1 MSSVI
6 DYDAPPTI
14 INFMLD
20 NSKVRLVIGPYGSG
34 KTTGCIMELMR
45 RSLME
50 HPDANGV
57 RKTRFVVVRNT
68 AQQLRQTV
76 LEDIRKWLTPAMN
89 YRVTDSTI
97 QFRFTHPTAGK
108 IESDWL
114 LIPLDKPEDQ
124 QRLLSLNIT
133 GGWVSEFREVP
144 IRIVEALLGRCG
156 RFTPIGGKGNAW
168 HGVIGESN
176 PPDEDSEWYTKLE
189 IERPPTWKLFK
200 QPGGMDPQAENKEPG
215 RLPPSYYEDLIAS
228 NNPDWVDVHVHAKY
242 GKSLSGQAVFRA
254 SFKPDFHVT
263 YKDIKP
269 IPSLPL
275 MIGQDFGR
283 TPASLVGQ
291 VDNRG
296 RLVIFHEATS
306 VDMGIEQFATSVLR
320 PLMFNHYTGLGTFMV
335 ADPTG
340 KDKGQISEESPF
352 DALKRLGFK
361 VYGAPTNDLE
371 PRLRAVEQ
379 LFLRQVDGG
388 PMVIICGHNCP
399 QLVQALKFHYRYKRK
414 QSGAMDLDDKP
425 EKTHPWSDV
434 ADCLQYMA
442 LSTNAN
448 YTAKVMTDSRPRR
461 QGPRVTAASWT

>member
-1 MSSVI
+1 MNNI
-6 DYDAPPTI
+6 INYDAPKTI
-14 INFMLD
+14 ADFMLD
-20 NSKVRLVIGPYGSG
+20 NSKVRLIIGPYGSG

-45 RSLME
+45 RAMME
-50 HPDANGV
+50 HPDTNNV
-57 RKTRFVVVRNT
+57 RRTRFVVVRNT

-76 LEDIRKWLTPAMN
+76 LEDIRKWLAPAMT
-89 YRVTDSTI
+89 YRVTDSTV
-97 QFRFTHPTAGK
+97 QFRFSHPTQGR

-133 GGWVSEFREVP
+133 AGWVSEFREIP

-156 RFTPIGGKGNAW
+156 RYVPIGVKENAW

-176 PPDEDSEWYTKLE
+176 PPDEDSEWYNKLE

-200 QPGGMDPQAENKEPG
+200 QPGGMDPDAENKEPG
-215 RLPPSYYEDLIAS
+215 RLPPNYYEDLIAS

-263 YKDIKP
+263 YNSLKP

-283 TPASLVGQ
+283 TPASLIGQ

-296 RLVIFHEATS
+296 RLLIFNEATS
-306 VDMGIEQFATSVLR
+306 VDMGIEQFATTILR
-320 PLMFNHYTGLGTFMV
+320 PLMFNNFQGLSSFMV

-340 KDKGQISEESPF
+340 RDKNQVSEESPF
-352 DALKRLGFK
+352 DALRRLGFR
-361 VYGAPTNDLE
+361 VYGAPTNALE

-379 LFLRQVDGG
+379 LLLRQVDGG
-388 PMVIICGHNCP
+388 PMLLIDGANCP

-414 QSGAMDLDDKP
+414 QNMELEDKP
-425 EKTHPWSDV
+425 EKTHPWSDL

-448 YTAKVMTDSRPRR
+448 YTGKVIMDSRPRP
-461 QGPRVTAASWT
+461 PRPAPSVAGWT

>member
-1 MSSVI
+1 MNNI
-6 DYDAPPTI
+6 INYDAPKTI
-14 INFMLD
+14 TDFMLD
-20 NSKVRLVIGPYGSG
+20 NSKVRLIIGPYGSG

-45 RSLME
+45 RAMME
-50 HPDANGV
+50 FPDANNV
-57 RKTRFVVVRNT
+57 RRTRFVVVRNT
-68 AQQLRQTV
+68 AQQLRQTI
-76 LEDIRKWLTPAMN
+76 LEDIRKWLSPAMT
-89 YRVTDSTI
+89 YRVTDSTV
-97 QFRFTHPTAGK
+97 QFRFSHPTQGR
-108 IESDWL
+108 IESDWM

-133 GGWVSEFREVP
+133 GGWVSEFREIP
-144 IRIVEALLGRCG
+144 IRVVEALLGRCG
-156 RFTPIGGKGNAW
+156 RYVPIGVKGNAW

-176 PPDEDSEWYTKLE
+176 PPDEDSEWYNKLE

-200 QPGGMDPQAENKEPG
+200 QPGGMDPAAENKEPG
-215 RLPPSYYEDLIAS
+215 RLPPGYYEDLIAS

-263 YKDIKP
+263 YNSLKP

-283 TPASLVGQ
+283 TPAALVGQ

-296 RLVIFHEATS
+296 RLLIFNEATS
-306 VDMGIEQFATSVLR
+306 VDMGIEQFATSTLR
-320 PLMFNHYTGLGTFMV
+320 PLMFNHFTGLGSFMV

-340 KDKGQISEESPF
+340 KDKGQVTEESPF

-371 PRLRAVEQ
+371 PRIRAVEQ
-379 LFLRQVDGG
+379 LLLRQIDGG
-388 PMVIICGHNCP
+388 PMLLIDGGNCP
-399 QLVQALKFHYRYKRK
+399 TLVQAMKFHYRYKRK
-414 QSGAMDLDDKP
+414 QNLELEEKP
-425 EKTHPWSDV
+425 EKTHPWSDIV
-434 ADCLQYMA
+434 DCLQYMA

-448 YTAKVMTDSRPRR
+448 YTGKVMMDSRPRQR
-461 QGPRVTAASWT
+461 RPAPSAAGWT

>member
-1 MSSVI
+1 MSNI
-6 DYDAPPTI
+6 INYDAPKTI
-14 INFMLD
+14 TDFMLD
-20 NSKVRLVIGPYGSG
+20 NSKVRLIIGPYGSG

-45 RSLME
+45 RAMME
-50 HPDANGV
+50 YPDANNV
-57 RKTRFVVVRNT
+57 RRTRFVVVRNT
-68 AQQLRQTV
+68 AQQLRQTI
-76 LEDIRKWLTPAMN
+76 LEDIRKWLSPAMT
-89 YRVTDSTI
+89 YRVTDSTV
-97 QFRFTHPTAGK
+97 QFRFSHPTQGR
-108 IESDWL
+108 IESDWM

-133 GGWVSEFREVP
+133 GGWVSEFREIP
-144 IRIVEALLGRCG
+144 IRVVEALLGRCG
-156 RFTPIGGKGNAW
+156 RYVPIGVKGNAW

-176 PPDEDSEWYTKLE
+176 PPDEDSEWYNKLE

-200 QPGGMDPQAENKEPG
+200 QPGGMDPAAENKEPG
-215 RLPPSYYEDLIAS
+215 RLPPGYYEDLIAS

-263 YKDIKP
+263 YNSLKP

-283 TPASLVGQ
+283 TPASLIGQ

-296 RLVIFHEATS
+296 RLLIFAEATS
-306 VDMGIEQFATSVLR
+306 VDMGIEQFATTTLR
-320 PLMFNHYTGLGTFMV
+320 PLMFNNFTGLSSFMV

-340 KDKGQISEESPF
+340 KDKNQVSEESPF
-352 DALKRLGFK
+352 DALRRLGFR

-379 LFLRQVDGG
+379 LLLRQVDGG
-388 PMVIICGHNCP
+388 PMLLIDGANCP
-399 QLVQALKFHYRYKRK
+399 QLVQTLKFHYRYKRK
-414 QSGAMDLDDKP
+414 QNMELEDKP
-425 EKTHPWSDV
+425 EKTHPWSDI

-448 YTAKVMTDSRPRR
+448 YTGKVMMDSRPR
-461 QGPRVTAASWT
+461 PRRPAPSVAGWT

>member
-1 MSSVI
+1 MNNVI
-6 DYDAPPTI
+6 NYDAPKTI
-14 INFMLD
+14 ADFMLD
-20 NSKVRLVIGPYGSG
+20 NSKVRLIIGPYGSG

-45 RSLME
+45 RAMME
-50 HPDANGV
+50 YPDANNV
-57 RKTRFVVVRNT
+57 RRTRFVVVRNT

-76 LEDIRKWLTPAMN
+76 LEDIRKWLSPAMT
-89 YRVTDSTI
+89 YRVTDSTV
-97 QFRFTHPTAGK
+97 QFRFSHPTQGR

-144 IRIVEALLGRCG
+144 VRVVEALLGRCG
-156 RFTPIGGKGNAW
+156 RYVPIGVKGNAW

-176 PPDEDSEWYTKLE
+176 PPDEDSEWYNKLE

-200 QPGGMDPQAENKEPG
+200 QPGGMDPNAENKEPG
-215 RLPPSYYEDLIAS
+215 RLPPNYYEDLIAS

-263 YKDIKP
+263 YNSLKP

-283 TPASLVGQ
+283 TPASLIGQ

-296 RLVIFHEATS
+296 RLLIFNEATS
-306 VDMGIEQFATSVLR
+306 VDMGIEQFATTTLR
-320 PLMFNHYTGLGTFMV
+320 PLMFNNFTGLSSFMV

-340 KDKGQISEESPF
+340 KDKNQVSEESPF
-352 DALKRLGFK
+352 DALRRLGFR
-361 VYGAPTNDLE
+361 VYGAPSNALE

-379 LFLRQVDGG
+379 LLLRQVDGG
-388 PMVIICGHNCP
+388 PMLLIDGANCP

-414 QSGAMDLDDKP
+414 QNMELEDKP
-425 EKTHPWSDV
+425 EKTHPWSDL

-448 YTAKVMTDSRPRR
+448 YTGKVIMDSRPR
-461 QGPRVTAASWT
+461 PRRPAPSVAGWT

>member
-1 MSSVI
+1 MNNVI
-6 DYDAPPTI
+6 NYDAPKTI
-14 INFMLD
+14 ADFMLD
-20 NSKVRLVIGPYGSG
+20 NSKVRLIIGPYGSG

-45 RSLME
+45 RAMME
-50 HPDANGV
+50 YPDANNV
-57 RKTRFVVVRNT
+57 RRTRFVVVRNT

-76 LEDIRKWLTPAMN
+76 LEDIRKWLSPAMT
-89 YRVTDSTI
+89 YRVTDSTV
-97 QFRFTHPTAGK
+97 QFRFSHPTQGR

-133 GGWVSEFREVP
+133 GGWVSEFREIPV
-144 IRIVEALLGRCG
+144 RIVEALLGRCG
-156 RFTPIGGKGNAW
+156 RYVPIGVKGNAW

-176 PPDEDSEWYTKLE
+176 PPDEDSEWYNKLE

-200 QPGGMDPQAENKEPG
+200 QPGGMDPNAENKEPG
-215 RLPPSYYEDLIAS
+215 RLPPNYYEDLIAS

-263 YKDIKP
+263 YNSLKP

-283 TPASLVGQ
+283 TPASLIGQ

-296 RLVIFHEATS
+296 RLLIFNEATS
-306 VDMGIEQFATSVLR
+306 VDMGIEQFATTTLR
-320 PLMFNHYTGLGTFMV
+320 PLMFNNFTGLSSFMV

-340 KDKGQISEESPF
+340 KDKNQVSEESPF
-352 DALKRLGFK
+352 DALRRLGFR

-379 LFLRQVDGG
+379 LLLRQVDGG
-388 PMVIICGHNCP
+388 PMLLIDGANCP

-414 QSGAMDLDDKP
+414 QNMELEDKP
-425 EKTHPWSDV
+425 EKTHPWSDL

-448 YTAKVMTDSRPRR
+448 YTGKVIMDSRPR
-461 QGPRVTAASWT
+461 PRRPVPSVAGWT

>member
-6 DYDAPPTI
+6 DYDAPKTI
-14 INFMLD
+14 TDFMLD
-20 NSKVRLVIGPYGSG
+20 DSKVRLIIGPYGSG

-45 RSLME
+45 RAMME
-50 HPDANGV
+50 YPDANNV
-57 RKTRFVVVRNT
+57 RRTRFVVVRNT
-68 AQQLRQTV
+68 AQQLRQTI
-76 LEDIRKWLTPAMN
+76 LEDIRKWLQPAMT
-89 YRVTDSTI
+89 YRVTDSTV
-97 QFRFTHPTAGK
+97 QFRFSHPTQGR
-108 IESDWL
+108 IESDWM

-156 RFTPIGGKGNAW
+156 RYVPIGVKGNAW

-176 PPDEDSEWYTKLE
+176 PPDEDSEWYNKLE
-189 IERPPTWKLFK
+189 IDRPPTWKLFK
-200 QPGGMDPQAENKEPG
+200 QPGGMDPAAENKEPG
-215 RLPPSYYEDLIAS
+215 RLPPGYYEDLIAS
-228 NNPDWVDVHVHAKY
+228 NNADWVDVHVHAKY

-254 SFKPDFHVT
+254 SFKPDFHIT
-263 YKDIKP
+263 YNSLKP

-283 TPASLVGQ
+283 TPASLVSQ

-296 RLVIFHEATS
+296 RLLIFNEATS
-306 VDMGIEQFATSVLR
+306 VDMGIEQFATSTLR
-320 PLMFNHYTGLGTFMV
+320 PLMFNNFTGLASFMV

-340 KDKGQISEESPF
+340 KDKGQVSEESPF
-352 DALKRLGFK
+352 DALRRLGFK

-388 PMVIICGHNCP
+388 PMLLIDGANCP

-414 QSGAMDLDDKP
+414 QNMELEDKP
-425 EKTHPWSDV
+425 EKTHPWSDLV
-434 ADCLQYMA
+434 DCLQYLA

-448 YTAKVMTDSRPRR
+448 YTGKMMADSRPRVR
-461 QGPRVTAASWT
+461 RPQPNAAGWT

>member
-1 MSSVI
+1 MNNI
-6 DYDAPPTI
+6 INYDAPKTI
-14 INFMLD
+14 TDFMLD
-20 NSKVRLVIGPYGSG
+20 NSKVRLIIGPYGSG

-45 RSLME
+45 RAMME
-50 HPDANGV
+50 FPDANNV
-57 RKTRFVVVRNT
+57 RRTRFVVVRNT
-68 AQQLRQTV
+68 AQQLRQTI
-76 LEDIRKWLTPAMN
+76 LEDIRKWLSPAMT
-89 YRVTDSTI
+89 YRVTDSTV
-97 QFRFTHPTAGK
+97 QFRFSHPTQGR
-108 IESDWL
+108 IESDWM

-133 GGWVSEFREVP
+133 GGWVSEFREIP
-144 IRIVEALLGRCG
+144 IRVVEALLGRCG
-156 RFTPIGGKGNAW
+156 RYVPIGVKGNAW

-176 PPDEDSEWYTKLE
+176 PPDEDSEWYNKLE

-200 QPGGMDPQAENKEPG
+200 QPGGMDPAAENKEPG
-215 RLPPSYYEDLIAS
+215 RLPPGYYEDLIAS

-263 YKDIKP
+263 YNPLKP

-283 TPASLVGQ
+283 TPAALIGQ

-296 RLVIFHEATS
+296 RLLIFNEATS
-306 VDMGIEQFATSVLR
+306 VDMGIEQFATSTLR
-320 PLMFNHYTGLGTFMV
+320 PLMFNHFTGLGSFMV

-340 KDKGQISEESPF
+340 KDKGQVTEESPF

-371 PRLRAVEQ
+371 PRIRAVEQ
-379 LFLRQVDGG
+379 LLLRQIDGG
-388 PMVIICGHNCP
+388 PMLLIDGGNCP
-399 QLVQALKFHYRYKRK
+399 TLVQAMKFHYRYKRK
-414 QSGAMDLDDKP
+414 QNLELEEKP
-425 EKTHPWSDV
+425 EKTHPWSDIV
-434 ADCLQYMA
+434 DCLQYMA

-448 YTAKVMTDSRPRR
+448 YTGKVMMDSRPRQR
-461 QGPRVTAASWT
+461 RPAPSAAGWT

>member
-1 MSSVI
+1 MSSTI
-6 DYDAPPTI
+6 NYDAPGTI
-14 INFMLD
+14 SNFMLD

-45 RSLME
+45 RAMLE
-50 HPDANGV
+50 YPDANNV
-57 RKTRFVVVRNT
+57 RRTRFVVVRNT
-68 AQQLRQTV
+68 AQQLRQTI
-76 LEDIRKWLTPAMN
+76 LEDIRKWLSPAMT
-89 YRVTDSTI
+89 YRVTDSTV
-97 QFRFTHPTAGK
+97 QFRFSHPTQGR
-108 IESDWL
+108 IESDWM

-144 IRIVEALLGRCG
+144 IRVVEALLGRCG
-156 RFTPIGGKGNAW
+156 RYVPIGVKGNAW

-176 PPDEDSEWYTKLE
+176 PPDEDSEWYNKLE

-200 QPGGMDPQAENKEPG
+200 QPGGMDPNAENKEPG
-215 RLPPSYYEDLIAS
+215 RLPAGYYEDLIAS

-263 YKDIKP
+263 YNSLKP
-269 IPSLPL
+269 IPSYPL

-283 TPASLVGQ
+283 TPAALIGQ

-296 RLVIFHEATS
+296 RLLVFNEATS
-306 VDMGIEQFATSVLR
+306 VDMGIEQFATSTLR
-320 PLMFNHYTGLGTFMV
+320 PLMFNHFTGQSSFMV
-335 ADPTG
+335 ADPSG
-340 KDKGQISEESPF
+340 KDKNQVSEESPF
-352 DALKRLGFK
+352 DALRRLGFK

-379 LFLRQVDGG
+379 LLLRQVDGG
-388 PMVIICGHNCP
+388 PMLLIDGGGCP
-399 QLVQALKFHYRYKRK
+399 TLVQAMKFHYRYKRK
-414 QSGAMDLDDKP
+414 QNMELEDKP
-425 EKTHPWSDV
+425 EKTHPWSDIV
-434 ADCLQYMA
+434 DCLQYMA

-448 YTAKVMTDSRPRR
+448 YTGKVMNDSRPRIR
-461 QGPRVTAASWT
+461 RPSPAAAGWT